1 MFIKTNI
8 VRFRRDNMTEVLE
21 LRKKT
26 GMKQKEFAEYF
37 GIPLRNIQFW
47 EYGQR
52 KPPEYVIAMMKRIL
66 ENEFFNKQK
75 Q

>member
-1 MFIKTNI
+1 
-8 VRFRRDNMTEVLE
+8 
-21 LRKKT
+21 
-26 GMKQKEFAEYF
+26 MKQKEFAEYF